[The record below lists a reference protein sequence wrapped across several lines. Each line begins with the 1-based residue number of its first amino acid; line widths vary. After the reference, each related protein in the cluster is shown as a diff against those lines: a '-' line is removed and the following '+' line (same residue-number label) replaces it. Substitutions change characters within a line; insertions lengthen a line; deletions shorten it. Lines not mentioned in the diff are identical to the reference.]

1 MHGRDAM
8 MMMMIHEKNRYA
20 YIKRK
25 DQLMIESKIK
35 TARYLAELTKFQLV
49 PYDRIYRNLKLC
61 TEDFSSTNIEI
72 ICSYLEVSG
81 SFLFRNPETHVRTRN
96 VLEILG
102 RMKTIKN
109 LDQRQVNCSSEKES
123 SCEQSWPGH

>member
-1 MHGRDAM
+1 
-8 MMMMIHEKNRYA
+8 
-20 YIKRK
+20 
-25 DQLMIESKIK
+25 MIEAKIK

-49 PYDRIYRNLKLC
+49 PYDRIYRNFKLC
-61 TEDFSSTNIEI
+61 TEDFSSSNIEI

-109 LDQRQVNCSSEKES
+109 LDQRQVNRTSDTDSQMDEVCPAICSFHFFVYTTKREEATGLNST
-123 SCEQSWPGH
+123 